1 MSRPRLPFLAGCAL
15 LLSACVTVP
24 RSIPQPSEVPSIG
37 VGEVPAGIDPFA
49 TDSDSG
55 LARLDEQG
63 AVVVEVTP
71 LELTGATDRIE
82 FDVAMNTH
90 SVDLSMDL
98 ASLSTLRTD
107 TGLTVAAG
115 QWDAPRGGHHVRG
128 TFLFPLDAD
137 ALPLL
142 NSATRLTLT
151 IIDLGVA
158 ARVFEWD
165 LR

>member
-1 MSRPRLPFLAGCAL
+1 MSRPRLPFFAGCAL
-15 LLSACVTVP
+15 LLGACATAP
-24 RSIPQPSEVPSIG
+24 QSIPQPGEVPSVA

-49 TDSDSG
+49 TDSG
-55 LARLDEQG
+55 VARLDEQG
-63 AVVVEVTP
+63 AVAVEVTP
-71 LELTGATDRIE
+71 LDLNGATDRIE

-128 TFLFPLDAD
+128 KLLFPLDAS

-142 NSATRLTLT
+142 HEATRLTLT
-151 IIDLGVA
+151 IIDLDTPV
-158 ARVFEWD
+158 RVFEWE